1 MRVRVQF
8 RFRTGTGEVEFFQV
22 DDVDTGPRQPHHDQR
37 HDEAAAD
44 VARVIERNAR
54 IDEVDPGV
62 TTTTY
67 TTIVPDEQAPTSTR
81 EDPQRDG

>member
-8 RFRTGTGEVEFFQV
+8 RFRPGTGEVELFQV
-22 DDVDTGPRQPHHDQR
+22 DDVDGGPRSPHHDQR

-44 VARVIERNAR
+44 VARVVERNAR

-62 TTTTY
+62 TTTAY
-67 TTIVPDEQAPTSTR
+67 TTIVPEQPAPTPVR